1 MVVYALLT
9 MGVVLTAVLYGLHT
23 LRKEYR
29 PLLRALC
36 RREEDPEGPDGDG
49 EEEGQ

>member
-1 MVVYALLT
+1 
-9 MGVVLTAVLYGLHT
+9 MGVVLAAVLYGLHT

-36 RREEDPEGPDGDG
+36 QRGENPEDGDG